1 MATETAAATKAAT
14 PPSVNIPEAANPSMI
29 NKANYVGANFIDNER
44 QFIEVSLNMD
54 HTDELHLTP
63 YVIEADEN
71 NLDFQDLM
79 KLTTMDELHEMTWN
93 TKKAESEAF
102 IETAKAIMQDSGLLE
117 NETAL
122 SKTKMFPSIVEAI
135 FTNMENEDHLFA
147 LKLALFELQD
157 IRESDNVVEKT
168 ALRKAQN
175 KMDILQHAF
184 NIIGVRGNPDTDTAA
199 TTDPVAN
206 AKVLDKAEA
215 TMAAE
220 LKMPKHQ
227 RPATLAKKTA
237 ETIAKNVAA
246 SKKRKK

>member
-102 IETAKAIMQDSGLLE
+102 IETAKAVMMESGLLE
-117 NETAL
+117 AETSL
-122 SKTKMFPSIVEAI
+122 SKTKMFPTLVETI

-157 IRESDNVVEKT
+157 IRESDNVEQKT

-175 KMDILQHAF
+175 KIDILQHAF
-184 NIIGVRGNPDTDTAA
+184 NIIGVTGNPETDVPA

-206 AKVLDKAEA
+206 AKALDEAEA

-220 LKMPKHQ
+220 LKMPAHQ
-227 RPATLAKKTA
+227 RPATVAKRTAATVAKKNP
-237 ETIAKNVAA
+237 AKKG
-246 SKKRKK
+246 KK

>member
-1 MATETAAATKAAT
+1 MATETAAAVAAT
-14 PPSVNIPEAANPSMI
+14 PPSVNVPEAANPSMI
-29 NKANYVGANFIDNER
+29 NKANYVGANFIDQER
-44 QFIEVSLNMD
+44 QFIEVQLNMD
-54 HTDELHLTP
+54 HTEELHLTP

-102 IETAKAIMQDSGLLE
+102 IETAKAVMMESGLLE
-117 NETAL
+117 AETSL
-122 SKTKMFPSIVEAI
+122 SKTKMFPTLVETI

-157 IRESDNVVEKT
+157 IRESDNVEQKT

-175 KMDILQHAF
+175 KIDILQHAF
-184 NIIGVRGNPDTDTAA
+184 NIMGVKGTGDDAPA

-206 AKVLDKAEA
+206 AKALDKAEA

-227 RPATLAKKTA
+227 RPATVAKKTA
-237 ETIAKNVAA
+237 ATVAKKNPP
-246 SKKRKK
+246 KKGKK

>member
-1 MATETAAATKAAT
+1 MATETAAAVAAT
-14 PPSVNIPEAANPSMI
+14 PPSVNVPEAANPSMI
-29 NKANYVGANFIDNER
+29 NKANYVGANFIDQER
-44 QFIEVSLNMD
+44 QFIEVQLNMD
-54 HTDELHLTP
+54 HTEELHLTP

-102 IETAKAIMQDSGLLE
+102 IETAKAVMMESGLLE
-117 NETAL
+117 AETSL
-122 SKTKMFPSIVEAI
+122 SKTKMFPTLVETI

-157 IRESDNVVEKT
+157 IRESDNVEQKT

-175 KMDILQHAF
+175 KIDILQHAF
-184 NIIGVRGNPDTDTAA
+184 NIIGVKGTGTDVPA

-206 AKVLDKAEA
+206 AKALDKAEA

-227 RPATLAKKTA
+227 RPATVAKKTA
-237 ETIAKNVAA
+237 ATVAKKNPP
-246 SKKRKK
+246 KKGKK

>member
-122 SKTKMFPSIVEAI
+122 SKTKMFPTLVENI

-157 IRESDNVVEKT
+157 IRESENVEEKT

-175 KMDILQHAF
+175 KIDILQHAF
-184 NIIGVRGNPDTDTAA
+184 NIMGVKGTGDDAPA

-206 AKVLDKAEA
+206 AKALDKAEA

-227 RPATLAKKTA
+227 RPATVARKTAATVAKK
-237 ETIAKNVAA
+237 NPP
-246 SKKRKK
+246 KKGKK

>member
-1 MATETAAATKAAT
+1 MELRDGQMITKETF
-14 PPSVNIPEAANPSMI
+14 I
-29 NKANYVGANFIDNER
+29 GAKFIDNER
-44 QFIEVSLNMD
+44 QFVEVMLNMD
-54 HTDELHLTP
+54 HTEEIHLTQL
-63 YVIEADEN
+63 VIEADEEN
-71 NLDFQDLM
+71 PHFQDLM
-79 KLTTMDELHEMTWN
+79 GLVSMDQLHEDTWN
-93 TKKAESEAF
+93 EKKAESDAF
-102 IETAKAIMQDSGLLE
+102 IETAKAVMMESGLLE
-117 NETAL
+117 AETAL
-122 SKTKMFPSIVEAI
+122 SKTKMFPTLVENI

-157 IRESDNVVEKT
+157 IRESENVEEKT

-175 KMDILQHAF
+175 KIDILQHAF
-184 NIIGVRGNPDTDTAA
+184 NIMGVKGTGDDAPA

-206 AKVLDKAEA
+206 AKALDKAEA

-246 SKKRKK
+246 SKKGKK

>member
-1 MATETAAATKAAT
+1 MATETAAAVAAT
-14 PPSVNIPEAANPSMI
+14 PPSVNVPEAANPSMI
-29 NKANYVGANFIDNER
+29 NKANYVGANFIDQER
-44 QFIEVSLNMD
+44 QFIEVQLNMD
-54 HTDELHLTP
+54 HTEELHLTP

-102 IETAKAIMQDSGLLE
+102 IETAKAVMMESGLLE
-117 NETAL
+117 AETSL
-122 SKTKMFPSIVEAI
+122 SKTKMFPTLVETI

-157 IRESDNVVEKT
+157 IRESDNVEQKT

-175 KMDILQHAF
+175 KIDILQHAF
-184 NIIGVRGNPDTDTAA
+184 NIIGVKGTGDDVPA

-206 AKVLDKAEA
+206 AKALDKAEA

-227 RPATLAKKTA
+227 RPATVAKKTA
-237 ETIAKNVAA
+237 ATVAKKNPPKG
-246 SKKRKK
+246 KK